1 MPPKKITQVTNPPQR
16 KQSPRYDP
24 APEPE
29 DENELEE
36 VFVDDTTNDDS
47 PVVAED
53 SIHSPAQIA
62 FCKKFLKRLD
72 ELIWIHS
79 RSAEFYD
86 KLHNRVMAP
95 SIIITGVGGV
105 ASFLSTNSTF
115 STGTR
120 DAFNVSVGIL
130 ASISTVLQSLMGAFG
145 FQTKAQSHRSAAEE
159 YHQLYVKVN
168 FELALPNEPDF
179 LSTLEQKMLEITNKC
194 KYFPPQFIVDQ
205 YKRST

>member
-1 MPPKKITQVTNPPQR
+1 MSTSKKSHPTKKQNIPKK
-16 KQSPRYDP
+16 
-24 APEPE
+24 E
-29 DENELEE
+29 EE
-36 VFVDDTTNDDS
+36 VELDDVEAQLHSNS
-47 PVVAED
+47 PVIAED
-53 SIHSPAQIA
+53 SIHSPAQIM

-105 ASFLSTNSTF
+105 ASFLSTNSSF

-205 YKRST
+205 YKNTV